1 MEQASSKT
9 DQQLTAVL
17 HERGQ
22 RVTPQRLVI
31 NRALR
36 ELDRH
41 VTVEEV
47 MAAVA
52 DKLPN
57 VSLPTVYSALDL
69 FEDLGL
75 VHRVGIRHG
84 AVLYDPKPEP
94 HDHMV
99 CDRCG
104 KVEDLQAGVELDGAL
119 FRARRGGFEARRAEV
134 RINGL
139 CADCARREAS
149 RRRRALPNAG

>member
-1 MEQASSKT
+1 MEQT
-9 DQQLTAVL
+9 GFNDEQLTAVL

-41 VTVEEV
+41 VTADEV
-47 MAAVA
+47 LAAVA
-52 DKLPN
+52 RRLPN
-57 VSLPTVYSALDL
+57 VSLPTVYSTLEL
-69 FEDLGL
+69 FEELGL
-75 VHRVGIRHG
+75 VHRVGVSQG
-84 AVLYDPKPEP
+84 ALLYDPRPEP

-99 CDRCG
+99 CDNCG
-104 KVEDLQAGVELDGAL
+104 KVEDVHAGVELKRAL
-119 FRARRGGFEARRAEV
+119 DRAKRGGFTPRRAEV

-139 CADCARREAS
+139 CADCA
-149 RRRRALPNAG
+149 ALPS